1 MIEEN
6 RRHPRVGQRKPL
18 LRQPHVPVVLARL
31 AGAQLR
37 DRALDE
43 ALRRVNLLYG
53 NALFAEKVLLAPRRA
68 ETTAD
73 PDRILSPI
81 VLRDIRRAF
90 ADIVREA
97 TGDAPTT

>member
-18 LRQPHVPVVLARL
+18 LRQAVVPVVLARL

-37 DRALDE
+37 ERALDE
-43 ALRRVNLLYG
+43 ALRRVNLAYG

-68 ETTAD
+68 ETQTE
-73 PDRILSPI
+73 PDRILAPM

-97 TGDAPTT
+97 TGESAT